1 MVRAQ
6 STASVLTPICG
17 TWTGNLPAAV
27 GGGQWTWDIP
37 QQGDCS
43 RRPFAGTVSVAS
55 TNTLKLGRDSFTGTT
70 FINPDG
76 ARVYRGIRRSQC
88 VPVDAESPLPA
99 RRGHADPSERE
110 SAGHD
115 VQRNRGSDLHPAAP
129 IRSRSETGSRSIWS
143 RFHGNHSV
151 VRQGHVPNRKNI
163 VEDNSKEIIEPED
176 CFGFE
181 LSIEFT
187 RGGVC
192 GWPWLRVRATTISAH
207 FQSAS
212 QFRSAPSPPRLHPRS
227 PEPLSVANKRKC
239 SDLVDARLSVQKRHA
254 RRAHF

>member
-70 FINPDG
+70 IINPDG

-88 VPVDAESPLPA
+88 VPVDAEVLFQPGGDTLTLLNVNLQGTTCSGTVA
-99 RRGHADPSERE
+99 
-110 SAGHD
+110 
-115 VQRNRGSDLHPAAP
+115 QTFIQLH
-129 IRSRSETGSRSIWS
+129 R
-143 RFHGNHSV
+143 
-151 VRQGHVPNRKNI
+151 
-163 VEDNSKEIIEPED
+163 
-176 CFGFE
+176 
-181 LSIEFT
+181 
-187 RGGVC
+187 
-192 GWPWLRVRATTISAH
+192 
-207 FQSAS
+207 
-212 QFRSAPSPPRLHPRS
+212 
-227 PEPLSVANKRKC
+227 
-239 SDLVDARLSVQKRHA
+239 
-254 RRAHF
+254 